1 MPSSL
6 CSTHAASS
14 CEAALGF
21 AGLPRPSYDRS
32 LWALRTPGP
41 ASVTLS
47 WDGSPGLRS
56 PAHAV
61 RREGLAGDVLHD
73 WDGALADQR
82 DRHRLGAHAV
92 ARDAAGGVH
101 ARLHRRRGGAFRD
114 RGVRLRHRRHP
125 SRQLEESLGQRR
137 QVALHLL
144 DRQDVGILGLHV
156 AEVDGVTGLGAVEAR
171 LLNDGYAKVIAE
183 GVEHGGANA
192 PAGGRAHHDHAVAAE
207 EDEIAQQIG
216 AEEAARLLLEDD
228 DVVGLRRDLV
238 DDLVAVAPG
247 VPDEGIFLRAGA
259 LPRPATG
266 VPVVGPAHSGGVA
279 DGYPLAVADV
289 DQLPDARHPVPGLG
303 PARVAPAL
311 DRLQN
316 RLPAVAA
323 EVVVHVDDE
332 QGRPL
337 AEPRPGAVSGRG

>member
-1 MPSSL
+1 
-6 CSTHAASS
+6 STHAASS

-82 DRHRLGAHAV
+82 DRHRLGA
-92 ARDAAGGVH
+92 
-101 ARLHRRRGGAFRD
+101 
-114 RGVRLRHRRHP
+114 
-125 SRQLEESLGQRR
+125 
-137 QVALHLL
+137 
-144 DRQDVGILGLHV
+144 
-156 AEVDGVTGLGAVEAR
+156 
-171 LLNDGYAKVIAE
+171 
-183 GVEHGGANA
+183 NA
-192 PAGGRAHHDHAVAAE
+192 PAGGRPRHDHAVAAE

-228 DVVGLRRDLV
+228 DVVGLWRDLV

-247 VPDEGIFLRAGA
+247 VPDEGLFLRAVV
-259 LPRPATG
+259 LPGPAAG
-266 VPVVGPAHSGGVA
+266 VPVVGPAHPGGVD
-279 DGYPLAVADV
+279 DGYPLGVGDV
-289 DQLPDARHPVPGLG
+289 DQPPDARHAVPGLG
-303 PARVAPAL
+303 AARVAPAL

-323 EVVVHVDDE
+323 EAVVHVDDE

-337 AEPRPGAVSGRG
+337 AEPRPGAVSGRGEHRLVTLGQELIPDGL